1 MKKIYIMASSPSDL
15 TEMAD
20 LAEALIKQDNQVLL
34 VYFNEGRF
42 STLDPRIKLRIQEIQ
57 ESTEKIKA
65 YILQPRDSLPGSISK
80 VRNRWR
86 KVGPIRAIRY
96 TVSQSLRNLRLLKR
110 KYIGSRRR
118 TTSKLLQVAEKPSR
132 IHKFVE
138 VFYLIVIYYTNL
150 QTFRTEM
157 RRGQFDAILI
167 PEDVVGSVW
176 PLLIKAAHEFQIPT
190 LVFPYTLANQ
200 KEAVQSLKV
209 EPAYQSEN
217 NRIAAKLFPHW
228 RWQAD
233 GLDLVRLPSGHIFAH
248 EIFGVSPPAPWLM
261 NSGYANAICVDSHA
275 SYEYFVNSGIPKSK
289 LCITGSVSQD
299 HLYAQKA
306 IKAEALAALTK
317 SLGLVGNKPLLL
329 ISGCPNQLAGKV
341 PYCEFSTIEEV
352 AQHVGQALAPLRD
365 AYHIVVRPHPNYLQF
380 GELMR
385 PFGVTSTLAP
395 TSRLVPLSDLFIG
408 FASATIRWAIA
419 CAVPTVNYDVF
430 HYCYNDFGNADGV
443 VTLTEF
449 TAFTSTL
456 SALTPAGEMYTDL
469 KMKIE
474 RNSKYWSYM
483 DGGSVD
489 RTQAAIES
497 ECGKKP
503 VARTT
508 S

>member
-1 MKKIYIMASSPSDL
+1 MKKIYILASSPSDL

-20 LAEALIKQDNQVLL
+20 LSDALIQQGDKVIFA
-34 VYFNEGRF
+34 YFHEGGF
-42 STLDPRIKLRIQEIQ
+42 VTLDSRINARIQEIHQ
-57 ESTEKIKA
+57 SAENIEA
-65 YILQPRDSLPGSISK
+65 YVLRPDDSLIEYLVK
-80 VRNRWR
+80 
-86 KVGPIRAIRY
+86 IRAFLRRIRIIRATRYY
-96 TVSQSLRNLRLLKR
+96 TLKIFPFLKNVKR
-110 KYIGSRRR
+110 KYNRRLRLARR
-118 TTSKLLQVAEKPSR
+118 TALLDSKRQSLLL
-132 IHKFVE
+132 KFVE
-138 VFYLIVIYYTNL
+138 NVYLVILYRRNL

-306 IKAEALAALTK
+306 IKAAALAVLTK

-329 ISGCPNQLAGKV
+329 ISGCPNQLVGKV